1 VISPADQ
8 QNILR
13 DFEKLIAGSF
23 REEVSL
29 PLGKAFLLT
38 SAPWD
43 GYKNIIGGQP

>member
-13 DFEKLIAGSF
+13 DFEKLIAGRKLF
-23 REEVSL
+23 GAVRD
-29 PLGKAFLLT
+29 AALLT